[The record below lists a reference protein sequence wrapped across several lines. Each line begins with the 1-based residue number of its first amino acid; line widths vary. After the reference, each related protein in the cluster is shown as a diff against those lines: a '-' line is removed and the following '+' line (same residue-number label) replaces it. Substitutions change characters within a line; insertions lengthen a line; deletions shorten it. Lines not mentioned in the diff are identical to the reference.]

1 MAANTPPDASANV
14 QGATAPQAYD
24 FTCPAELSPAERKG
38 LGNLHADLADRLEMS
53 AAALV
58 RDYVEIEAAEPS
70 VTLWSR
76 LVGSLPSPC
85 TVFTFEAPP
94 LKGTGL
100 LRINPELAFA
110 LVDRLFGGTGEPADL
125 GRELTAIEQQ
135 IAGRFADAVLAGMES
150 VWRPVFELGI
160 SRNGFAP
167 QPDAIEA
174 GSVDEPVIEAGFKLK
189 AGPLGGEFTI
199 VYPLNMF
206 EPAIGSLASRK
217 EGEAEE
223 AGAVGSPEIIKTLP
237 LSVTVRLA
245 PTMVDIGHL
254 ADLGAGD
261 VLLLDNRVS
270 EDVEVLVGS
279 KTVMKGRPGIQRGR
293 LAVKIT
299 RFSEEGG

>member
-1 MAANTPPDASANV
+1 MAAKTPPDASVDV
-14 QGATAPQAYD
+14 QGAPAPRTYD
-24 FTCPAELSPAERKG
+24 FACPAELSAAERKW
-38 LGNLHADLADRLEMS
+38 LENLHAALAERLEAS
-53 AAALV
+53 VAGLV
-58 RDYVEIEAAEPS
+58 RDYVEIQAAGPS
-70 VTLWSR
+70 VGLWSG

-85 TVFTFEAPP
+85 TVFAFEAPP

-100 LRINPELAFA
+100 LRIDPGLAFA

-135 IAGRFADAVLAGMES
+135 IAGRFADAVLAGVES
-150 VWRPVFELGI
+150 VWKPVFDLGI

-167 QPDAIEA
+167 RPDLIEA
-174 GSVDEPVIEAGFKLK
+174 GEVDEPVIEVAFTLK
-189 AGPLGGEFTI
+189 AGPLSGSFTI
-199 VYPLNMF
+199 AYPLNMF
-206 EPAIGSLASRK
+206 EPALGSMFPGREK
-217 EGEAEE
+217 N
-223 AGAVGSPEIIKTLP
+223 AGDAGVMGSPEMIKALP
-237 LSVTVRLA
+237 LAVTVRLA

-279 KTVMKGRPGIQRGR
+279 KTVMKGRPGIRRGR